1 MKHHRPPF
9 QWCMAS
15 AQCCKT
21 SKKKSHF
28 FIKLKSQMFLRQKWP
43 KMATDN
49 IIMSFFVSKPQCS
62 SSFIVYGIQINVL
75 TAWLSKE
82 YFSVLYKWISHT
94 VSNDAFFQK
103 YLNVKNYFQILQC
116 NFFAQVKMQRFLQ
129 LLMIILFFTTF
140 EKLRSIFTRS
150 VLSIN

>member
-1 MKHHRPPF
+1 MVQF
-9 QWCMAS
+9 ESTVLQNIS
-15 AQCCKT
+15 
-21 SKKKSHF
+21 KKSHF
-28 FIKLKSQMFLRQKWP
+28 FIKWKSQMFLRQKWP

-49 IIMSFFVSKPQCS
+49 IIVSFFASQPQCS

-75 TAWLSKE
+75 TAWQSKE

-116 NFFAQVKMQRFLQ
+116 NFFCASKNAKISCHFCNFWWLSFSLRLLKNWVVFSHAQ
-129 LLMIILFFTTF
+129 FFQ
-140 EKLRSIFTRS
+140 
-150 VLSIN
+150 

>member
-1 MKHHRPPF
+1 MVQF
-9 QWCMAS
+9 ESTVLQNIS
-15 AQCCKT
+15 
-21 SKKKSHF
+21 KKSHF
-28 FIKLKSQMFLRQKWP
+28 FIKWKSQMFLRQKWP

-49 IIMSFFVSKPQCS
+49 IIVSFFASQPQCS

-94 VSNDAFFQK
+94 VSNNAFFQK

-116 NFFAQVKMQRFLQ
+116 NFFAQVKMQRFLV
-129 LLMIILFFTTF
+129 ISATF
-140 EKLRSIFTRS
+140 DDYHFLYDFWKTE
-150 VLSIN
+150 